1 MALCAGQVT
10 RGACRGV
17 PKACALSDGKELSRL
32 DLFDPDDGRFE
43 HSAIVTSQEVTGR
56 MLRYFMRGRDIHE
69 KVYGGLKG
77 ASHSIDCRPRA
88 ITPIALGRCSESSP
102 PICGKRACRRNGN
115 RISEAMRRQ
124 IQLSPGGA
132 GDLVAAGDVH
142 GVEKA
147 LRPGA

>member
-1 MALCAGQVT
+1 MALGAAMVT
-10 RGACRGV
+10 RDACRGV
-17 PKACALSDGKELSRL
+17 PQVCASTEAKNYQL
-32 DLFDPDDGRFE
+32 DLFDPDDGYFE
-43 HSAIVTSQEVTGR
+43 YSAIVTNKEVTGR
-56 MLRYFMRGRDIHE
+56 TLWFFMCGRDIHE

-88 ITPIALGRCSESSP
+88 ITPIGLCRCSESSP

-115 RISEAMRRQ
+115 EISEAMRRQ

-132 GDLVAAGDVH
+132 GDLLAGGDVH